1 MKPTLPVP
9 RRSLA
14 ADPPAAGPFA
24 GRVTVRRAW
33 RGAGLAAGVAAAA
46 SLAWGLASWLSPQVS
61 AALSAGAVSLA
72 VLGPWGMRAM
82 RRPPQPAPA
91 PLPLPVA
98 APEPEPGPSTLP
110 PDLDPVTGLAT
121 QERFL
126 EMFDREWARSRRYGV
141 GAALAVIELD
151 RMPLLEQSSGE
162 STLEAA
168 LVALARELR
177 ASLRA
182 GDFTG
187 RHGPSSLIVFL
198 AHADPIGAVDAVE
211 RIRDHLEQLE
221 VRADGRVLRL
231 TASAGVAM
239 LRPSHLD
246 AYTLIADA
254 EAALQ
259 AAQADG
265 GNCVRAAPVALSPG
279 ARAARSR

>member
-46 SLAWGLASWLSPQVS
+46 SLAWGLTSWLSPQVS
-61 AALSAGAVSLA
+61 AALAAGAASLA
-72 VLGPWGMRAM
+72 VLGPWGTRAM
-82 RRPPQPAPA
+82 RRPRQPAPV
-91 PLPLPVA
+91 PPPVA
-98 APEPEPGPSTLP
+98 APEPGPSTLP

-254 EAALQ
+254 EAALL

-265 GNCVRAAPVALSPG
+265 GNCVRAAPVALNPG